1 MLNIFLELKLKM
13 SRGRELNHHLLKVWR
28 HPHMACYVMF
38 WSLFFRSQAL
48 PKVRNTCPISLDS
61 AVVVSA
67 RLCIIYAQWR
77 EIFPLEANMMMDLT
91 GHAND
96 CCGEKL
102 LMLTRCHISDGGEEL
117 FSLTELWEPNRVKV
131 HSFKK
136 GTEQWVWVMENLSLT
151 KFVHFSRAIL
161 SLMPKIY
168 EFFCWHFQLFSTS
181 CFGYRGQKNF
191 IPDLDELRSLDAKFK
206 LWPWDM

>member
-136 GTEQWVWVMENLSLT
+136 GTEQWVWVVENLSLA

-161 SLMPKIY
+161 SL
-168 EFFCWHFQLFSTS
+168 
-181 CFGYRGQKNF
+181 
-191 IPDLDELRSLDAKFK
+191 IPDIDLNRILTNVN
-206 LWPWDM
+206 W